1 MENEETTPAAPKE
14 TIFDKFQK
22 LTLVQ
27 RILIYAG
34 SFVILVGA
42 IVWFSLLPNWEKK
55 GKLETELQEVEQ
67 KLMVSKK
74 NASKLGMW
82 RKREQEA
89 NAQFNLARKA
99 LPEKEEIPS
108 LLASISQSGKDTGL
122 DFLLFQPK
130 AEQPKGFYADIPVAI
145 NLTGEYH
152 NVALFF
158 DKVADLPRIVNI
170 SDIKMVGGKTNILR
184 TTCTATTYKFLDASA
199 KKTKGKKAKGKR
211 RK

>member
-1 MENEETTPAAPKE
+1 MENEETTPSAPKE
-14 TIFDKFQK
+14 TFFDKFEK

-42 IVWFSLLPNWEKK
+42 FVWLSLLPDWEKK
-55 GKLETELQEVEQ
+55 SKLEKEYQEVEQ
-67 KLMVSKK
+67 KLAKSKK

-82 RKREQEA
+82 RQKEKKARVK
-89 NAQFNLARKA
+89 FNIARKA

-108 LLASISQSGKDTGL
+108 LLSSISQSGKDTGL

-130 AEQPKGFYADIPVAI
+130 AEKPKDFYAEIPVAI
-145 NLTGEYH
+145 NVTGEYH

-170 SDIKMVGGKTNILR
+170 SDIKMVGAKSNLLK
-184 TTCTATTYKFLDASA
+184 TTCTATTYKFLDAS
-199 KKTKGKKAKGKR
+199 GKKKKSKKKR
-211 RK
+211 RKK